1 MEEIPQHLL
10 VEAKNMLTK
19 QLVNTLAPHIFEGFN
34 SLYQEA
40 VEFKEGNRN
49 PDFRE
54 YTELQI
60 FQDYLRKI
68 PKWNQDLI
76 DKETDRIV
84 TKSRMKESVLEQ
96 IIQGVFSCHAQILS
110 VIRLRNKS
118 QGLKKLK
125 VPTVRVFIHKCY
137 MECSR
142 EIYKNVYLFD
152 EEEVTTI
159 EKQKNNR
166 DVINIIKEG
175 IIESVEKLLP
185 YEDIMKTY
193 LGNPENTENTDTASI
208 ASGLEEKMFH
218 DFAKNKLK
226 KSVEQIL
233 SDHEESSSKHSHRE
247 SSSSSASEESSQH
260 DEHQEEVVEEHQFIP
275 ENISPVISQNVE
287 EMVKIQDEPHV
298 EVFQPPP
305 VYEPPTQE
313 EQIVKTILNKAEL
326 VNTKEKTD
334 ESFTK
339 ENEKR
344 IINEEEEKRR
354 KEREQ
359 RHREREERHRLR
371 EERHRI
377 RDEKKQRKIIRN
389 KDKIAMERQEQT
401 AESTNQTYTQ
411 TQTQSVAGGYSSD
424 EGYSFGGP
432 KYVEQVEE

>member
-233 SDHEESSSKHSHRE
+233 SDHEESSSKHSNRE
-247 SSSSSASEESSQH
+247 SSSSSASEESSHH
-260 DEHQEEVVEEHQFIP
+260 DEQKEEVVEEHPFIP

-298 EVFQPPP
+298 EVFQPP

-354 KEREQ
+354 REKEQ

-371 EERHRI
+371 EERHRL
-377 RDEKKQRKIIRN
+377 RDEKRQRKFIRN